1 MQLAV
6 SAAVDAGPVVR
17 VFNSRDAM
25 GSAAA
30 HAVSGAIRCFL
41 KNQEKVRMV
50 FAAAPSQLE
59 FLNTLV
65 CFQDIPWGR
74 VEGFHM
80 DEYLGIGSAPQSF
93 GLFLRRHLFSRV
105 TMGRVEYLEISPL
118 DPEEECQ
125 RYAALLSERPIDIVC
140 MGIGE
145 NGHIAF
151 NDPPVADFSDP
162 HAVKVVEL
170 EERCRQ
176 QQVNDGAFSSLDE
189 VPHLAITL
197 TIPCLLSARKIIV
210 VVPGPRKA
218 EAVYAA
224 LRGPLSTACPAS
236 IMRTHKDIELF
247 LDQDSAHLLR

>member
-17 VFNSRDAM
+17 VFPNREAM

-30 HAVSGAIRCFL
+30 HAVSGAILFFL
-41 KNQEKVRMV
+41 RNQEKVRMV

-65 CFQDIPWGR
+65 SFQDLPWGR
-74 VEGFHM
+74 IEGFHM
-80 DEYLGIGSAPQSF
+80 DEYMGIGRAPQSF
-93 GLFLRRHLFSRV
+93 GLFLQKYLFSRV
-105 TMGRVEYLEISPL
+105 DMGRVEYIDTAPA
-118 DPEEECQ
+118 DPEEECR
-125 RYAALLSERPIDIVC
+125 RYAALLKERPIDIVC

-151 NDPPVADFSDP
+151 NDPPVADFADP
-162 HAVKVVEL
+162 LSVKVVEL

-176 QQVNDGAFSSLDE
+176 QQVNDGAYSSLDE
-189 VPHLAITL
+189 VPQYAITL
-197 TIPCLLSARKIIV
+197 TIPCLLSARKIFV

-236 IMRTHKDIELF
+236 IMRTHKNIELF
-247 LDQDSAHLLR
+247 LDADSALFLR